1 VKPSGRILDHNLER
15 LLTRCYRPVRPRA
28 EFVAQLERRLAPW
41 LEESEI
47 SSTAGRTPHPWRR
60 AWGVVAAAAALI
72 LLAQLWS
79 PSGSS
84 DGPRTSAQQVAGLDQ
99 ILDGGGVAL
108 RRSPEDPWRVLED
121 GAAAVDHEQGFLELA
136 TPAAAGARVAGRAG
150 WSAELEAGGRLRIA
164 PAAGGLR
171 LDLLTG
177 VAHLSNGREQRRLEA
192 VDHLLWQGDDF
203 VDAQGLAWTT
213 RSPRPGRD
221 GRRPIENLE
230 QPEPLEQEPQDP
242 DGVAAL
248 RGRVLDPGGE
258 AFTGPFTVVLLKEV
272 PLPQVTDPISR
283 SFEGSAPDGEPG
295 TFLWPE
301 LAPGRY
307 TVHVAVE
314 GHAMWKR
321 AGCELPTG
329 AELEIE
335 ARLEVGGS
343 LRGFVV
349 DAATGLGLPGA
360 LVLCEGDLP
369 LQVISLEA
377 NHLPAV
383 ARAVT
388 TTRADGSF
396 ELPHLTPGAHRLRAS
411 GPGLAPTWVDV
422 KLDAPVVDG
431 LLFELGPGG
440 SVEGCCRAPDGSPQA
455 GAQVIVSRF
464 STGTPGSKMTFGQGR
479 TGEDGCYRVENLAP
493 GLYVVLLY
501 TELPSGTAFEP
512 EYRPIA
518 VKDGETVRADFGSET
533 RRARVG
539 GLVRDGSGEP
549 MPFVSVQLWS
559 FTEDG
564 PEWLGETADA
574 LGRFEFH
581 GVEPRAYELF
591 AGNADCMIRCEA
603 LEVEAGEELEL
614 EVSLEGQRI
623 EGRVVDDSTGE
634 GIAYADLFL
643 VEGGSGSPRPRT
655 VGHAFSKADGSLL
668 FENVPAGRYSLLAL
682 PDAGPHAWAIVS
694 EVVVDRGLPREPL
707 ELRLEPACRAT
718 LELTDP
724 QGRPL
729 AGARVRIDSPLG
741 EVFSY
746 PWIGSS
752 GEDGLVEL
760 DGLRPG
766 TWRYR
771 VQLPGHGE
779 VEGSLRASPQDPVRR
794 AVVLAPR

>member
-1 VKPSGRILDHNLER
+1 MKPSGRILDHNLQR
-15 LLTRCYRPVRPRA
+15 LLTRCYTPVRPRA

-41 LEESEI
+41 LEESEV
-47 SSTAGRTPHPWRR
+47 SVAAGRTSRPWRH
-60 AWGVVAAAAALI
+60 AWGVVAAAAALL

-84 DGPRTSAQQVAGLDQ
+84 DDPRTSAQQVAGLDE
-99 ILDGGGVAL
+99 ILDEGRVAL
-108 RRSPEDPWRVLED
+108 RRSPEDPWRTLD
-121 GAAAVDHEQGFLELA
+121 GGDAAVDHEQGFLELA
-136 TPAAAGARVAGRAG
+136 TPAAAGVRVVGRGG

-164 PAAGGLR
+164 PAVGGLR
-171 LDLLTG
+171 LELLTG
-177 VAHLSNGREQRRLEA
+177 VAHLSNGREGRRHEA
-192 VDHLLWQGDDF
+192 VDHLLWQDGDF
-203 VDAQGLAWTT
+203 VDAQGLAWTA
-213 RSPRPGRD
+213 RSPWPERD

-230 QPEPLEQEPQDP
+230 EPESSEQETQHPT
-242 DGVAAL
+242 GVATL
-248 RGRVLDPGGE
+248 RGRVLDAGGE
-258 AFTGPFTVVLLKEV
+258 AFTGSFTVSLLKEV

-283 SFEGSAPDGEPG
+283 SFEGSVPDGEAG

-307 TVHVAVE
+307 TIYVAVE

-321 AGCELPTG
+321 ASCELPAD
-329 AELEIE
+329 AELEVE
-335 ARLEVGGS
+335 ALLEVGRS

-349 DAATGLGLPGA
+349 DAATGLGLSGA
-360 LVLCEGDLP
+360 MVLCEGDLP
-369 LQVISLEA
+369 LQVITLQPD
-377 NHLPAV
+377 HLPAV

-411 GPGLAPTWVDV
+411 GPGFAPAWIDV
-422 KLDAPVVDG
+422 NLDAPVVDG
-431 LLFELGPGG
+431 LLFELSPGG

-455 GAQVIVSRF
+455 GAQIIVSRF
-464 STGTPGSKMTFGQGR
+464 STGTPGTKMTFGQGV
-479 TGEDGCYRVENLAP
+479 TDEDGCYRVENLAP

-518 VKDGETVRADFGSET
+518 VKEGATVRVDFGSET
-533 RRARVG
+533 RRAKVG

-559 FTEDG
+559 FNEDG

-574 LGRFEFH
+574 QGRFEFH

-591 AGNADCMIRCEA
+591 AGSADCMIRCQA
-603 LEVEAGEELEL
+603 LEVEAGVELEL
-614 EVSLEGQRI
+614 EVSLEGHRI

-643 VEGGSGSPRPRT
+643 VEGDSGSPRPMT
-655 VGHAFSKADGSLL
+655 VGHAFSRSDGSLL

-682 PDAGPHAWAIVS
+682 PDTGPHAWAIVP
-694 EVVVDRGLPREPL
+694 EVVVDPDLQREPL
-707 ELRLEPACRAT
+707 ELRLEPACRAI
-718 LELTDP
+718 LEITDP

-741 EVFSY
+741 EVFTY
-746 PWIGSS
+746 PWIGPSD
-752 GEDGLVEL
+752 EDGLVEL

-771 VQLPGHGE
+771 VQLPGHGD
-779 VEGSLRASPQDPVRR
+779 VEGTLSASPQDQVRR
-794 AVVLAPR
+794 AVLLLPR